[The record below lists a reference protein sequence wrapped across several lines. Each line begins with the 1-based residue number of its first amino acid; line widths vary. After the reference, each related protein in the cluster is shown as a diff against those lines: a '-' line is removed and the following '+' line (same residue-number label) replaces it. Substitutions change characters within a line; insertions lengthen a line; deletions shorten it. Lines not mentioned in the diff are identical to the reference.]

1 MYKRHEVKDDLHAT
15 RQKKV
20 NLSGILYVDSMNTVI
35 LSLTSQTLL
44 SSGHS
49 NLESEI
55 VISYKRAGNKENKFC
70 YESIRDR

>member
-1 MYKRHEVKDDLHAT
+1 MLRDK
-15 RQKKV
+15 KKV
-20 NLSGILYVDSMNTVI
+20 NLSGILYGDSMNTVI
-35 LSLTSQTLL
+35 LSLTSQTHL